1 MSYLYIIRDKAKIAC
16 RENECVVEYDE
27 NERSLVPIETLE
39 GIDIFGNAQLTTQAI
54 HKFLLKGI
62 PVSFYSKSGKFF
74 GKLMSTGH
82 INAKR
87 QRQQSSLGLNKEQC
101 LKFDK
106 KIIKAKANN
115 QLIVLQRYSRYNDEN
130 IEEER
135 KNIKALINRV
145 DLCQEINELMGYEGN
160 IAKNYFKGLGKLID
174 KKFKFE
180 KRSRR
185 PPLDE
190 FNSLISYGYTILLN
204 EIYGKIEKHGLNPY
218 FGFMH
223 SDNENHPTLC
233 SDLIEEWR
241 AVIVDSLAM
250 SLINGHEITKEQFE
264 RDFENGGIY
273 LNKDANKLFLKK
285 INDKLSTNQK
295 YIEDY
300 EYEVSYRRGIDLQ
313 VMNLVRAIEAE
324 DLSLYNPIKIR

>member
-1 MSYLYIIRDKAKIAC
+1 MSYLYIIRDKAKISC

-27 NERSLVPIETLE
+27 KEKSLVPIETLE
-39 GIDIFGNAQLTTQAI
+39 RIDIFGNAQLTTQAI

-87 QRQQSSLGLNKEQC
+87 QRIQARLGNDEYQSMIFN
-101 LKFDK
+101 K
-106 KIIKAKANN
+106 KIIKAKAIN
-115 QLIVLQRYSRYNDEN
+115 QLIIMQRYSRYREVD
-130 IEEER
+130 IGEEL
-135 KNIKALINRV
+135 KTIKALINKIDV
-145 DLCQEINELMGYEGN
+145 CNSTNELMGYEGN
-160 IAKNYFKGLGKLID
+160 IARNYFKGLGKLID
-174 KKFKFE
+174 EKFKFE
-180 KRSRR
+180 RRSRR
-185 PPLDE
+185 PPMDE
-190 FNSLISYGYTILLN
+190 FNSLISYGYSILLN
-204 EIYGKIEKHGLNPY
+204 EIYGKVEKHGLNPY

-223 SDNENHPTLC
+223 SDDENHPTLC
-233 SDLIEEWR
+233 SDLMEEWR

-250 SLINGHEITKEQFE
+250 SLINGHEITKDQFE

-273 LNKDANKLFLKK
+273 LNKDANKVFIRKMK
-285 INDKLSTNQK
+285 DKLSTDKK

-324 DLSLYNPIKIR
+324 DLSFYNPIRIR